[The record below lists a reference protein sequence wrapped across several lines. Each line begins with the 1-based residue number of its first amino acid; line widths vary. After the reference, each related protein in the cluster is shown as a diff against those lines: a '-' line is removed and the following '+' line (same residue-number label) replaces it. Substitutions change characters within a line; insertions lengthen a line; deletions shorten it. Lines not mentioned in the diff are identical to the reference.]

1 MIWLNVSNLFL
12 LNSFPWLDA
21 SRTTDNGLCKTGN
34 ILPSLNAAPALQAN
48 AKELE
53 RSMRA
58 DSLEHKIQN
67 RPQPEELISMGIL
80 EEGEDPRASNE

>member
-1 MIWLNVSNLFL
+1 MNELPPV
-12 LNSFPWLDA
+12 
-21 SRTTDNGLCKTGN
+21 GN
-34 ILPSLNAAPALQAN
+34 ILPSLHAAPALQAN

-67 RPQPEELISMGIL
+67 RPQPEELIAMGIL
-80 EEGEDPRASNE
+80 ESGEDPRNASESGAGTSA